1 MRGIFISFEGSE
13 GSGKSTQARLLSDW
27 LRTQGISTILTRE
40 PGGTPIGERIREVL
54 LSPDHREMDP
64 ITELFLYLASRR
76 QHIKELIEPSLK
88 EGKIVI
94 TDRFSD
100 STMAYQGYGRGLDL
114 SLIESLNRTATGGL
128 SPDLTIVL
136 DVDVREGLSRN
147 LGIKSD
153 RLEIEDIEF
162 HEKVRK
168 GFIEIA
174 KKEPKRVFIVE
185 TKNGIEKTHDEIL
198 AIVREW
204 IKR

>member
-128 SPDLTIVL
+128 SPDLTILL

-162 HEKVRK
+162 HEKVRR

-185 TKNGIEKTHDEIL
+185 TKNGIKKTHDEIL

-204 IKR
+204 IQR

>member
-1 MRGIFISFEGSE
+1 LRGTFISFEGSE
-13 GSGKSTQARLLSDW
+13 GSGKSTQARLLRDW
-27 LRTQGISTILTRE
+27 LKRQGIDTILTRE

-54 LSPDHREMDP
+54 LSLDHKEMDP

-76 QHIKELIEPSLK
+76 QHIKELIEPALNS
-88 EGKIVI
+88 GNVVI

-100 STMAYQGYGRGLDL
+100 STLAYQGYGRGLDL

-147 LGIKSD
+147 LEIKSD
-153 RLEIEDIEF
+153 RLETEDIEF

-174 KKEPKRVFIVE
+174 KKEPERVFIIE
-185 TKNGIEKTHDEIL
+185 TKNGIEKTHNEIVAL
-198 AIVREW
+198 VRKW
-204 IKR
+204 IQQ

>member
-162 HEKVRK
+162 HEKVRR

-185 TKNGIEKTHDEIL
+185 TKNGIKKTHDEIL

>member
-1 MRGIFISFEGSE
+1 MRGTFISFEGSE
-13 GSGKSTQARLLSDW
+13 GSGKSTQARLLRDW
-27 LRTQGISTILTRE
+27 LKRQGIDTILTRE

-54 LSPDHREMDP
+54 LSLDHKEMDP

-76 QHIKELIEPSLK
+76 QHIKELIEPALNS
-88 EGKIVI
+88 GNVVI

-100 STMAYQGYGRGLDL
+100 STLAYQGYGRGLDL

-147 LGIKSD
+147 LEIKSD
-153 RLEIEDIEF
+153 RLETEDIEF

-174 KKEPKRVFIVE
+174 KKEPERVFIIE
-185 TKNGIEKTHDEIL
+185 TKNGIEKTHNEIVAL
-198 AIVREW
+198 VRKW
-204 IKR
+204 IQQ

>member
-162 HEKVRK
+162 HEKVRR
-168 GFIEIA
+168 GFIEIS

-185 TKNGIEKTHDEIL
+185 TKNGIKKTHDEIL

>member
-162 HEKVRK
+162 HEKVRR